1 MEAAGNGEHRKG
13 LWTVEE
19 DLILMDYVKVHGKG
33 KWNRA
38 AKFTG
43 LKRDGKSCRLRW
55 MNYLSP
61 SVKRGAFSEEEDDL
75 IIRLHKLLGNR
86 FLFNLDIRTPTSC
99 AFGQNELWWSLIAG
113 RIPGRTD
120 NQVKN
125 HWNIHLSKQLGVKGK
140 YKIGDS
146 SSEFS
151 KKPEGDFNIKSSS
164 NDRLIPSNK
173 TEAELQNV
181 LEGSH
186 EKAKE
191 ITSTQEPILTSDFYD
206 PYLYAPSLMELLDES
221 LDFLWHDF

>member
-1 MEAAGNGEHRKG
+1 MTQN
-13 LWTVEE
+13 
-19 DLILMDYVKVHGKG
+19 
-33 KWNRA
+33 
-38 AKFTG
+38 FTCF
-43 LKRDGKSCRLRW
+43 K
-55 MNYLSP
+55 
-61 SVKRGAFSEEEDDL
+61 
-75 IIRLHKLLGNR
+75 KLLKTTTTDPTSFENSFNGR
-86 FLFNLDIRTPTSC
+86 SREWRAEKRVVDSGGRYNLDGLREGAWQREVESRSKIHR
-99 AFGQNELWWSLIAG
+99 WSLIAG

-125 HWNIHLSKQLGVKGK
+125 HWNIHLSKKLGVKGK
-140 YKIGDS
+140 YKVSDS

-151 KKPEGDFNIKSSS
+151 KKPEADFSIKSSS
-164 NDRLIPSNK
+164 NDRSIPSNK

>member
-1 MEAAGNGEHRKG
+1 MEGAGNGEQRKG

-19 DLILMDYVKVHGKG
+19 DIILMDYVKVHGKG

-61 SVKRGAFSEEEDDL
+61 SVKRGVFSEEEDDL

-86 FLFNLDIRTPTSC
+86 
-99 AFGQNELWWSLIAG
+99 WSLIAG

-125 HWNIHLSKQLGVKGK
+125 HWNIHLSKQLGFKGK
-140 YKIGDS
+140 YKVSDS
-146 SSEFS
+146 SSKFS
-151 KKPEGDFNIKSSS
+151 KKPDASLNIKLSS

-191 ITSTQEPILTSDFYD
+191 ITSTQEPILTSGFYD

>member
-1 MEAAGNGEHRKG
+1 MEGAGNGEQRKG

-19 DLILMDYVKVHGKG
+19 DIILMDYVKVHGKG

-38 AKFTG
+38 AKFT
-43 LKRDGKSCRLRW
+43 
-55 MNYLSP
+55 
-61 SVKRGAFSEEEDDL
+61 
-75 IIRLHKLLGNR
+75 
-86 FLFNLDIRTPTSC
+86 
-99 AFGQNELWWSLIAG
+99 
-113 RIPGRTD
+113 
-120 NQVKN
+120 
-125 HWNIHLSKQLGVKGK
+125 
-140 YKIGDS
+140 
-146 SSEFS
+146 EFS
-151 KKPEGDFNIKSSS
+151 KKPEADFSIKSSS
-164 NDRLIPSNK
+164 NDRSIPSNK